1 MLVVPAVLWEIFG
14 HVWLRSEGV
23 EEAWWQGICVFVN
36 WTHLNGWELG
46 PFIHIIYIYSWTT
59 IVQENKK
66 VLIFISI
73 ICPSCLLDKTMVS
86 IFLWHLGYLQ
96 ESTWMF
102 VLFFALLLALWI
114 IWWLQW
120 FFAGTSLDADRWVAG
135 VIEFDGGRED
145 NHDKPCIDI
154 VYVYV
159 FNCLYIYI
167 SQPRGF
173 YWTADRNRN
182 SVFQQST
189 ATGYMAIMAFQRL
202 IRVHITTHWGPLV
215 LSKRLKE
222 DMEMRW
228 LWAPESSLY
237 RLFKQ

>member
-1 MLVVPAVLWEIFG
+1 
-14 HVWLRSEGV
+14 
-23 EEAWWQGICVFVN
+23 
-36 WTHLNGWELG
+36 
-46 PFIHIIYIYSWTT
+46 
-59 IVQENKK
+59 
-66 VLIFISI
+66 
-73 ICPSCLLDKTMVS
+73 MVS

-167 SQPRGF
+167 SLNPE
-173 YWTADRNRN
+173 
-182 SVFQQST
+182 VF
-189 ATGYMAIMAFQRL
+189 IELL
-202 IRVHITTHWGPLV
+202 IGIGIVFFSNQLQLGTWP
-215 LSKRLKE
+215 S
-222 DMEMRW
+222 W
-228 LWAPESSLY
+228 P
-237 RLFKQ
+237 FKG